1 MKRYI
6 LLIASALI
14 LGACATREEANNR
27 LSKTEAPSTTSSQAT
42 NEKEILEELSYRPN
56 SEASELI
63 NQDIAFTTLKDLK
76 DQEDLRN
83 LELELNAPNRM
94 PSQAAP
100 LNKKENLSS
109 ELFNANTVTAQEGD
123 CLTKISK
130 TYLGSSDEWPRI
142 AHLNPQIKDP
152 EQKIAAGEKIYI
164 PALKSFNPQKLSA
177 FHEAPERGIAS
188 TKESAP
194 LEQKL
199 SLRKSRFSKDKSA
212 INDQLKEQL
221 KFAKYKKKNFKHPK
235 FQNEQDREIASTL
248 DDEENDVALNTHQK
262 LSTAI
267 GALGILLM
275 LAVFLS
281 FFISRSEKS

>member
-6 LLIASALI
+6 LLIASTLL
-14 LGACATREEANNR
+14 LGACATREQANNR
-27 LSKTEAPSTTSSQAT
+27 LSKTEAPLTTASKVT

-56 SEASELI
+56 SEAPELI
-63 NQDIAFTTLKDLK
+63 DQDIAFSTLKDLK
-76 DQEDLRN
+76 DQEDLRT
-83 LELELNAPNRM
+83 LELELIAPNRM
-94 PSQAAP
+94 PSQATP
-100 LNKKENLSS
+100 LNKKENLSA
-109 ELFNANTVTAQEGD
+109 ELFNANTITAQEGD

-152 EQKIAAGEKIYI
+152 EQKIAAGEKIYV
-164 PALKSFNPQKLSA
+164 PALKSFNPQKVSA
-177 FHEAPERGIAS
+177 FHEAPRRGIAS
-188 TKESAP
+188 VTESSVNEPKP
-194 LEQKL
+194 LPF
-199 SLRKSRFSKDKSA
+199 KSRYSKNKSP

-221 KFAKYKKKNFKHPK
+221 KFAKYKKKKFKHPK

-262 LSTAI
+262 LSNAI

-281 FFISRSEKS
+281 FFISRSEKN